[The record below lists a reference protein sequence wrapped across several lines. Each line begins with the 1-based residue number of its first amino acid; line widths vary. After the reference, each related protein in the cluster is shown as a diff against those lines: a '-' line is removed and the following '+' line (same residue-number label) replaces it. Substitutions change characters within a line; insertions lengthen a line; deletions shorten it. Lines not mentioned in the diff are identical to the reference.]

1 MADSDEEEENFAK
14 PESDEEREEGA
25 SVKKLRTI
33 QRFKFPVETETF
45 NSTDPN
51 GRTYLN
57 PERDQLMLIKLNATH
72 LTFEQIDEYI
82 VILENTMKAI
92 EMDDA

>member
-33 QRFKFPVETETF
+33 
-45 NSTDPN
+45 
-51 GRTYLN
+51 
-57 PERDQLMLIKLNATH
+57 
-72 LTFEQIDEYI
+72 
-82 VILENTMKAI
+82 
-92 EMDDA
+92 